1 MKNQI
6 SGGDCAAWR
15 AATCDG
21 LLGYIMSG
29 LEASWFAFG
38 LSSQHHKATTQST
51 GDYLSTQSCFIVF
64 EYLYLL
70 TFTEC
75 NIIKTR
81 NRT

>member
-6 SGGDCAAWR
+6 SDSDCAAWR

-29 LEASWFAFG
+29 LEASRFAFG
-38 LSSQHHKATTQST
+38 SSSHHKATTQST
-51 GDYLSTQSCFIVF
+51 EDHLSTQSCFIF
-64 EYLYLL
+64 YKYLYSI
-70 TFTEC
+70 THTEL

-81 NRT
+81 NRF